1 MEKTVE
7 TAQKSADSPLLCR
20 RYRHRH
26 GLAGRGEPGISSSE
40 MPFFKDDRAKI
51 TFSSLNKAQN
61 KDEKARQRV
70 ICKRL
75 AFE

>member
-1 MEKTVE
+1 MEKSVE
-7 TAQKSADSPLLCR
+7 TAKKALIPLC
-20 RYRHRH
+20 YAE
-26 GLAGRGEPGISSSE
+26 GTATGMAGRAFSSSE

-51 TFSSLNKAQN
+51 PFSSLNKTQN